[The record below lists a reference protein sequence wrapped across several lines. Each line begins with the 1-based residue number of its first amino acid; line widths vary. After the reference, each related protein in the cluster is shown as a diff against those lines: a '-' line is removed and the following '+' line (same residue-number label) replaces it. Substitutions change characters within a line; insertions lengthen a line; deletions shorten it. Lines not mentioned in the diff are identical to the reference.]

1 MLWWSKSHKSSIRS
15 TRVHVS
21 STNHSGLTF
30 LYFCW
35 VIEKWFSLDG
45 QRNYFLTR
53 PFSRIRWSNREICN
67 LCVIRL
73 VNVACMACSQS
84 ATEDDGGR
92 SLARRKAEHRDHC
105 ARQWESIQGSQTSYV
120 HRPYIGQSRPK
131 AASDPW
137 KRWWG
142 MNMNMPAAAAGF
154 TGRLSVAGV
163 TLMATI

>member
-1 MLWWSKSHKSSIRS
+1 MLRWSKSHKSSIRS

-30 LYFCW
+30 LYFRW

-53 PFSRIRWSNREICN
+53 PFLRIRWSNREICN
-67 LCVIRL
+67 LCAIHW

-92 SLARRKAEHRDHC
+92 SLARRKADTETTVQGNERAYRA
-105 ARQWESIQGSQTSYV
+105 ARLV

-154 TGRLSVAGV
+154 TGRVSVAGV

>member
-1 MLWWSKSHKSSIRS
+1 MLRWSKSHKSSIRS

-30 LYFCW
+30 LYFRW

-53 PFSRIRWSNREICN
+53 PFLRIRWSNREICN
-67 LCVIRL
+67 LCAIHW
-73 VNVACMACSQS
+73 VNVACNGML
-84 ATEDDGGR
+84 TIGDGGR
-92 SLARRKAEHRDHC
+92 RQVSRPAQSRHRDHC

-120 HRPYIGQSRPK
+120 HRPYIGQNRPK

-154 TGRLSVAGV
+154 TGRVSVAGV

>member
-1 MLWWSKSHKSSIRS
+1 MIKIAQVIHQIYACTRKFNKSQWFDFSIFSLSNREMIFVGWSKK
-15 TRVHVS
+15 
-21 STNHSGLTF
+21 L
-30 LYFCW
+30 
-35 VIEKWFSLDG
+35 
-45 QRNYFLTR
+45 
-53 PFSRIRWSNREICN
+53 SRIRWSNREICN

-142 MNMNMPAAAAGF
+142 MNMPAAPAGF
-154 TGRLSVAGV
+154 TGRVSVAGV